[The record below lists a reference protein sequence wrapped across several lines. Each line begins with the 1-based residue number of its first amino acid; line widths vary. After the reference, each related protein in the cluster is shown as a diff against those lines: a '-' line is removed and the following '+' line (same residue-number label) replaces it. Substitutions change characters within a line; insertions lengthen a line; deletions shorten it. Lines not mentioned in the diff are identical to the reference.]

1 VKAFLSHS
9 PSLVITTSLLSSSHQ
24 KKLLLLHEKLS
35 KPNEEFQLEDN
46 DRMSNND
53 SKKVLVGS
61 KEYLNGFISTP
72 ITEQRD
78 GDGLEQTLKLGG
90 GVTVGLVVLL
100 LGFMASNGLL

>member
-1 VKAFLSHS
+1 
-9 PSLVITTSLLSSSHQ
+9 
-24 KKLLLLHEKLS
+24 
-35 KPNEEFQLEDN
+35 
-46 DRMSNND
+46 MSNND

-78 GDGLEQTLKLGG
+78 GGGDGLEQALKLGG
-90 GVTVGLVVLL
+90 SLSVGLGVLL